1 MDSLRAKSR
10 NNMKINFANPSIKL
24 KKYRGDIKNVI
35 SKIIDSNSYIL
46 GDEVKNFEKNFS
58 KYIGSKYGLGVANGT
73 DALEIGLKALGI
85 NKGDE
90 VITVSHTA
98 VATVAAIRN
107 VGAKPVIVDIDKDFL
122 HIDPTQAEKAITKK
136 TKAIIAVHL
145 YGQSTDIK
153 KLISICKKNKIYLIE
168 DVSQAHGAKYKGKKL
183 GSFGIIGCFS
193 CYPTKNLGAIGDAG
207 IITTNNK
214 KLFEKMKL
222 LREYGWRKKFLSEI
236 HGRNSRLDEL
246 QAGIL
251 NVKLKN
257 LNLENKKRL
266 KIANIYENKIKN
278 KKINFLK
285 RRNYSSHV
293 FHLFVIKVD
302 NRSELIKLLSKNH
315 ISTGIHYPIP
325 IHMQPGYKNSIKKI
339 GRLINTEK
347 YANCILSLPMYPE
360 LKTKEINKVVSLLNK
375 F

>member
-46 GDEVKNFEKNFS
+46 GDEVKKFEKNFS

-107 VGAKPVIVDIDKDFL
+107 IGAKPVIVDIDQDFL

-285 RRNYSSHV
+285 KRNFSSHV
-293 FHLFVIKVD
+293 FHLFVIKVE

-315 ISTGIHYPIP
+315 ISTGIHYPIA

>member
-46 GDEVKNFEKNFS
+46 GDEVKKFEKNFS

-107 VGAKPVIVDIDKDFL
+107 VGAKPVIVDIDQDFL

-136 TKAIIAVHL
+136 TKAIVAVHL

-168 DVSQAHGAKYKGKKL
+168 DVSQAHGATYKGKKL

-285 RRNYSSHV
+285 RRNFSSHV

>member
-285 RRNYSSHV
+285 RRNFSSHV